1 MPFNKL
7 TRHGVLFHQFH
18 SNRQFYRSPGSLDKD
33 RFYKFIKQNKNR
45 IKNPEEFFQSNTKDN
60 VICLTFDDG
69 LMSQFKIALDVL
81 ENFNIKAFFFIFTGC
96 LDGEHFTVENL
107 RYFRYKFFKNSSHF
121 YKIFFKTHEEI
132 FSKKLIFSNKQ
143 TIKLFK
149 IYKKQS
155 KYYTYE
161 DIIFKIARDNLLSE
175 SEYKKII
182 FEMMKNYK
190 IDLKSLSKKLY
201 MSKNNIKNLS
211 TLKHVIGLHSHK
223 HDHKNHM
230 YSYNQELNDYKK
242 NKIIL
247 EKVVNKKIKCLS
259 YPFGNYTK
267 NSEKILKKLHIDYAF
282 CKNSLIKNK
291 KQNNYFLPRENIS
304 NLINF

>member
-1 MPFNKL
+1 M
-7 TRHGVLFHQFH
+7 
-18 SNRQFYRSPGSLDKD
+18 
-33 RFYKFIKQNKNR
+33 
-45 IKNPEEFFQSNTKDN
+45 
-60 VICLTFDDG
+60 
-69 LMSQFKIALDVL
+69 
-81 ENFNIKAFFFIFTGC
+81 
-96 LDGEHFTVENL
+96 
-107 RYFRYKFFKNSSHF
+107 
-121 YKIFFKTHEEI
+121 
-132 FSKKLIFSNKQ
+132 
-143 TIKLFK
+143 
-149 IYKKQS
+149 
-155 KYYTYE
+155 
-161 DIIFKIARDNLLSE
+161 
-175 SEYKKII
+175 

-190 IDLKSLSKKLY
+190 INLKSLSKKLY

-247 EKVVNKKIKCLS
+247 EKIINKKIKCLS
-259 YPFGNYTK
+259 YPFGNYTR
-267 NSEKILKKLHIDYAF
+267 NSEKILNKLHIDYAF